1 MNLPT
6 HLRILAAGIFLLS
19 LNPPQSIAQTE
30 QPESQLRVA
39 EVAAHMNFLAADELR
54 GRRTGSEGIMI
65 AAKYIASQYAGLGL
79 DFAPGMDTW
88 YQDVPYVEVTPPE
101 TGSLSYGEEMLEHGD
116 NMLFLSA
123 PELDLNKQKYVFAG
137 YGAKTDEQNDY
148 EDLDVDGKVVI
159 TYLGLPGEEDP
170 GAVLGS
176 VSDKR
181 KWAKEEGAVGLI
193 ELYRLRFPWGF
204 AKRYFGSPRIS
215 LDESAEDENPD
226 FFYGWIEDGQGSVG
240 EYFLGNAEGKMNLV
254 CSGSDKRTF
263 SSPNVIGYLEG
274 SDPERKDEVIVV
286 SAHYDHVGVGEQGG
300 GRYTEEDSIF
310 NGARDNAFGTVA
322 VLSAAKSFS
331 QNPPARSILFI
342 ALSGEEIGLLGS
354 KYYAD
359 HPVYPLQQ
367 TVFNVNTDGAGYAVT
382 DAVSVIGYGR
392 TSIDNQIDAGAQ
404 AFGMNVIANPAPEQG
419 LFDRSDNVSFAKK
432 GIPAVN
438 VAPGLQSFNRQISKY
453 YHQVADNP
461 ETVDMDYLLVYCQ
474 TVTHIARLI
483 ADVPTAPVWME
494 GDKYEPAFK
503 ALYGE

>member
-1 MNLPT
+1 ML
-6 HLRILAAGIFLLS
+6 IAGFVLFS
-19 LNPPQSIAQTE
+19 LIPPSLTAQTD
-30 QPESQLRVA
+30 QPETQLRVA

-65 AAKYIASQYAGLGL
+65 AARYISAQYASHGLE
-79 DFAPGMDTW
+79 FAPGMDSW
-88 YQDVPYVEVTPPE
+88 YQDVPYAEVTPPE
-101 TGSLSYGEEMLEHGD
+101 SGSLSYEDELFEHGED
-116 NMLFLSA
+116 MLFLSS

-148 EDLDVDGKVVI
+148 EDLDVSGKVVI
-159 TYLGLPGEEDP
+159 AYLGLPGQEDP

-176 VSDKR
+176 ISDKR
-181 KWAKEEGAVGLI
+181 KWAKEEGAIGLI

-204 AKRYFGSPRIS
+204 AKRYFGTPRIS
-215 LDESAEDENPD
+215 LDESAEDDNPD
-226 FFYGWIEDGQGSVG
+226 FFYGWIQDNQGKVG
-240 EYFLGNAEGKMNLV
+240 EYFLENDEGKMNLA

-274 SDPERKDEVIVV
+274 SNPELKEEVIVV

-300 GRYTEEDSIF
+300 GRYTKEDSIF

-322 VLSAAKSFS
+322 VLSAAKSFA
-331 QNPPARSILFI
+331 QNPPARSVLFI

-354 KYYAD
+354 RYYAE
-359 HPVYPLQQ
+359 HPVYPLNK

-392 TSIDNQIDAGAQ
+392 TNIDNQIDAGAQ
-404 AFGMNVIANPAPEQG
+404 AFDMKVIANPAPEQG
-419 LFDRSDNVSFAKK
+419 LFDRSDNVNFAAK
-432 GIPAVN
+432 GVPAIN
-438 VAPGLQSFNRQISKY
+438 VAPGLQSFNREISKY
-453 YHQVADNP
+453 YHQVTDNP

-483 ADVPTAPVWME
+483 ADTPEAPVWIE
-494 GDKYEPAFK
+494 GDKYEEAAK